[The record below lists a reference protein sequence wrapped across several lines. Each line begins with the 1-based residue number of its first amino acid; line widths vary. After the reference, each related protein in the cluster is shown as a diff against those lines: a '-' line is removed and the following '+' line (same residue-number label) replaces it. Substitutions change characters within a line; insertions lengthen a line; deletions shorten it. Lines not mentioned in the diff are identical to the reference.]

1 MEIKFIAFSN
11 SKICPCGGGAN
22 KNARGTRHADAD
34 ANSSPPECALFARL
48 WLKTFGASRNFLFF
62 AVNCDCSR
70 ENLCLAANTSIS
82 QRKGGAGVDGT
93 DPDLRQA

>member
-1 MEIKFIAFSN
+1 MHA
-11 SKICPCGGGAN
+11 
-22 KNARGTRHADAD
+22 ARGTRMPMPIPVRPNVRYLLDYG
-34 ANSSPPECALFARL
+34 S
-48 WLKTFGASRNFLFF
+48 KTFGASRNFLFF